1 MATCHSPPASHRNLP
16 PTARGSGTASCSRK
30 EAVEARQERLLGI
43 WGRKLRE
50 ELLLINAPVLA
61 TLQGSLDQD
70 LAALLLTGKSRA
82 STLKRT
88 SATGN
93 GG

>member
-1 MATCHSPPASHRNLP
+1 M
-16 PTARGSGTASCSRK
+16 
-30 EAVEARQERLLGI
+30 EARQERLLGI